1 MRRYYKGVEVTGS
14 PQGVISFLS
23 TTTVACSVDV
33 DQPRAVATLNP
44 VTSLEFT
51 VSRCEF
57 ERVRPW
63 SLVVFDY
70 DGPSRST
77 RHARHC
83 ILHQRILW
91 GRGCLVGLSVVA
103 VAA

>member
-1 MRRYYKGVEVTGS
+1 MLQPAISLESFTAAVALPLPVRRYYKGVEVTGS

-57 ERVRPW
+57 EKVRPYPG
-63 SLVVFDY
+63 V
-70 DGPSRST
+70 
-77 RHARHC
+77 
-83 ILHQRILW
+83 
-91 GRGCLVGLSVVA
+91 
-103 VAA
+103 

>member
-1 MRRYYKGVEVTGS
+1 MLQPACLSLEPFTAASTLPLPMRRYYKGIEVTGS

-57 ERVRPW
+57 ERVRPYPG
-63 SLVVFDY
+63 V
-70 DGPSRST
+70 
-77 RHARHC
+77 
-83 ILHQRILW
+83 
-91 GRGCLVGLSVVA
+91 
-103 VAA
+103 